1 MFILPDIRFDGYLN
15 IFSNLFLA
23 WRFTGANIGEGWNEC
38 TSKGGRN
45 ITEVSLL
52 YVLLIIPIIGIFLIS
67 TIHSFYP
74 VTIVPRMKSLKT
86 EEGQQRM
93 YLYFSEGNVD
103 KKENSFFAAGAV
115 SFYKKIALITTILN
129 LIVSL
134 IIYMLFD
141 FSNNQFQFIQENL
154 DLSFYDI
161 YLGVDGISIYFVL
174 LTTIIMPIALV
185 SNWNSIIYN
194 MKSYLIIILLL
205 ETLLLAVFLV
215 LDVLLFYIFFES
227 ILPPLFILIGLFGS
241 SNKVRASFY
250 IFLYTF
256 ILKCKRAKYRGSP
269 KALVTKVVKET
280 LQLAWLMTQDVV
292 KSLVDIWGITV
303 LNHPCLCVECKQQG
317 VKEQRVDGSSS
328 SRNLEFVRCTLVAGK
343 PVLGRK
349 IHHWPWGPVSS
360 KLVKV
365 QGDYNITTQA
375 THRLIHSSSTLDP
388 WFVTGFVDAEGCFII
403 GLTKSE
409 QYRLGYQVTAIF
421 KISLHRKDSDLLC
434 QIRDFFGVGVITKH
448 GETTL
453 QYMVRSIKDLNVIL
467 SHFDAYPLISQK
479 WSDYKL
485 FKQAVVLIKNKEHL
499 TKQGLKKIF
508 SLRASINLGLSD
520 ELQLVFP
527 DIVPAARPL
536 PVDLKIKNFNYI
548 AGLTS
553 GDGCFFVSIRNSSYT
568 VSGKSLVLKFQIVQH
583 SRDVELMEMLI
594 STLGCG
600 RIELAL
606 KQSAVY
612 YVVTKYQDILEK
624 LIPLFDNY
632 PIKGVK
638 ALDYS
643 DFKKIVFLMKDK
655 AHLTEQ
661 GLMEI
666 QSIKLN
672 MNLLR
677 SRKLAKNS

>member
-1 MFILPDIRFDGYLN
+1 MRIFFLRSNSSKIFIY
-15 IFSNLFLA
+15 
-23 WRFTGANIGEGWNEC
+23 
-38 TSKGGRN
+38 
-45 ITEVSLL
+45 LL
-52 YVLLIIPIIGIFLIS
+52 YMSALYLLLIIPIIGI
-67 TIHSFYP
+67 
-74 VTIVPRMKSLKT
+74 
-86 EEGQQRM
+86 
-93 YLYFSEGNVD
+93 YFIFTLDCFKHEAFIGGYTNTNTNVD
-103 KKENSFFAAGAV
+103 TNVPTKGDEENFR
-115 SFYKKIALITTILN
+115 KKIAFITTIIN

-134 IIYMLFD
+134 VIYMLFD

-154 DLSFYDI
+154 DLTFYDI
-161 YLGVDGISIYFVL
+161 YLGVDGVSIYFVL
-174 LTTIIMPIALV
+174 LTTIIMPIALI
-185 SNWNSIIYN
+185 SNWNSIVNNI
-194 MKSYLIIILLL
+194 KSYLIIILLL

-256 ILKCKRAKYRGSP
+256 NLKCKRAKYQGSP

-280 LQLAWLMTQDVV
+280 LQLAWLMTQGMV
-292 KSLVDIWGITV
+292 KSLVDIWVIMV
-303 LNHPCLCVECKQQG
+303 LNHPCLRAECKQQG

-349 IHHWPWGPVSS
+349 IHHCPCGPASS

-365 QGDYNITTQA
+365 QGYYSITTQA
-375 THRLIHSSSTLDP
+375 ATHIDSNKLSTLDP
-388 WFVTGFVDAEGCFII
+388 WFVTGFVDAEGCFTI

-409 QYRLGYQVTAIF
+409 QYRSGYQVTAIF
-421 KISLHRKDSDLLC
+421 KISLHRKDYDLLC
-434 QIRDFFGVGVITKH
+434 QIRDYFGVGVITKH
-448 GETTL
+448 GETTI
-453 QYMVRSIKDLNVIL
+453 QYFVRSIKDLNVIL
-467 SHFDAYPLISQK
+467 SHFEAYPLIGQK
-479 WSDYKL
+479 WADYIL
-485 FKQAVVLIKNKEHL
+485 FKQAIVLIKNKEHL
-499 TKQGLKKIF
+499 TKQGLKKIL
-508 SLRASINLGLSD
+508 SLKASINLGLSD

-527 DIVPAARPL
+527 DIVPIARPL
-536 PVDLKIKNFNYI
+536 PVKAQAQNIKIKNFNYI

-553 GDGCFFVSIRNSSYT
+553 GDGCFFVSIRNSSHT
-568 VSGKSLVLKFQIVQH
+568 VSGKSVVLKFQIVQH
-583 SRDVELMEMLI
+583 SRDVELMKMLI

-600 RIELAL
+600 RLELAL

-612 YVVTKYQDILEK
+612 YVVTKYQDIIEK
-624 LIPLFDNY
+624 LIPLFDIY

-638 ALDYS
+638 GLDYS

-672 MNLLR
+672 MNKF
-677 SRKLAKNS
+677 RKLAKNS